1 MMTPRPLHVLVLTT
15 VLISVAFGRDG
26 NLVSVTSPARLP
38 GDGAALPDKG
48 RREVTPTVILGR
60 TGVPVEVTHEVTD
73 GILVFDNPIIDNPT
87 NSENVQAAEDCVLKE
102 RGLLTPDGR
111 VDPEPFLERLILAL
125 NVTRPDIVNRVSY
138 AVTSCPLENFGEWET
153 CIVSECLQK
162 DPAMPVPTTIDPE
175 E

>member
-1 MMTPRPLHVLVLTT
+1 MMR
-15 VLISVAFGRDG
+15 VLILLAAVAAASALLEDLPCEGAK
-26 NLVSVTSPARLP
+26 NVTSCEADRQVCQSILSAGEDARVFQDIMKRCFSRNGYTLV
-38 GDGAALPDKG
+38 DN
-48 RREVTPTVILGR
+48 
-60 TGVPVEVTHEVTD
+60 D